1 MSTRRRQHTRTINR
15 DGFPHATYLADVP
28 VVQQISIFLENRP
41 GRLGELCDVLADE
54 GVNIEAIMVPSGT
67 DYGIVHV
74 VVDRPADALQALQQ
88 RSYRT
93 YTSRVLDVE
102 IPNQPGAL
110 AKLADHLAEIG
121 IDIKYAYS
129 AVTDGAGRL
138 ILAVSDVER
147 ASAEL
152 DAR

>member
-1 MSTRRRQHTRTINR
+1 MPIVR
-15 DGFPHATYLADVP
+15 
-28 VVQQISIFLENRP
+28 QISVFLENQP
-41 GRLGELCDVLADE
+41 GRLGALCDVLADE

-67 DYGIVHV
+67 EYGIVHL
-74 VVDRPADALQALQQ
+74 VVDRPEDALKALGE

-93 YTSRVLDVE
+93 YTSRVLDLDL
-102 IPNQPGAL
+102 PNHPGAL
-110 AKLADHLAEIG
+110 AKVADQLAEIE

-129 AVTDGAGRL
+129 AVTDARARL

-152 DAR
+152 GPRWSSGG